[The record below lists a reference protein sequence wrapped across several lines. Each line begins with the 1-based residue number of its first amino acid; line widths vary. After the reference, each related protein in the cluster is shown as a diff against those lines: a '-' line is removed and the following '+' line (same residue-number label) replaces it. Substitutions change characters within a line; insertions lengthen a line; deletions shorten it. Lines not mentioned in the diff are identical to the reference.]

1 MMIWGLKRC
10 KGGDRAFAIRWQLA
24 GMSAWW
30 GTEGR
35 LYRPADYS
43 LDALVLRPISVL
55 NEALVTEVHIP
66 VVLARVC
73 IHSHSF
79 FLHSIFF
86 LLWLAVVGTVCF
98 LLPSLNFGIFSWPP
112 LLASHVHLV
121 SLKLCGLPCLPS
133 SKHGFTYQ
141 AVENSELIQ
150 YNRSMELCFSFNLI
164 SKMVPLVLIGLWLFS
179 KFRTRLISTYCTHP
193 IFCEWKEHSNC
204 H

>member
-86 LLWLAVVGTVCF
+86 SAVVGCGWHSVLSSSFTKFWHFFMTSTSCF
-98 LLPSLNFGIFSWPP
+98 TCASGFSEALWFALPSL
-112 LLASHVHLV
+112 
-121 SLKLCGLPCLPS
+121 LKARLYIPS
-133 SKHGFTYQ
+133 SR
-141 AVENSELIQ
+141 ELWIDPVQ
-150 YNRSMELCFSFNLI
+150 QEYGVVFF
-164 SKMVPLVLIGLWLFS
+164 F
-179 KFRTRLISTYCTHP
+179 
-193 IFCEWKEHSNC
+193 
-204 H
+204 